1 MKSLILN
8 LKGLYMLK
16 VDWNVS
22 KDLHK
27 TVERLCE
34 AEGLKR
40 RRGLGIEPLT
50 IGMMTLSAV
59 LLIKILHSLIKDL
72 KHGGMLIDATKD
84 SIEVRDMPS
93 WDRKKVVILTK
104 EGVNVTELKSNED
117 PISQLT
123 SVLEKLDS

>member
-1 MKSLILN
+1 
-8 LKGLYMLK
+8 MLK